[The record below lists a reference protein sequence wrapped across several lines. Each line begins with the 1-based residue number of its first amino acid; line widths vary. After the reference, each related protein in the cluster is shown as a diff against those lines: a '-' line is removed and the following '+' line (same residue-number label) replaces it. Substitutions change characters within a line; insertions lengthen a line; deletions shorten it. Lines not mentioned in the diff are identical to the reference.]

1 MGLDAAGEIY
11 WSTYRYMLE
20 DFVNKIKG
28 RKGYG
33 VFVSN
38 EESIAQSRAL
48 IMIHEKSAWVCD
60 RLPSMFLNYPKRL
73 VER

>member
-11 WSTYRYMLE
+11 RSTYRYMLE

-33 VFVSN
+33 VFVPN